1 MCEPFLVRVGMLA
14 RTRNGR
20 VATAAAW
27 DHLGMTPPA
36 GAPGGQSLLFTD
48 PAAP

>member
-1 MCEPFLVRVGMLA
+1 MLA

-27 DHLGMTPPA
+27 DHLGLTAPN
-36 GAPGGQSLLFTD
+36 GSPGGQSLLFTD
-48 PAAP
+48 LPGE